1 MNILKTD
8 RFISEKLLIAPM
20 SKTRLADVGA
30 KAREE
35 KRLLEATFDVIQTHK
50 LNCQHQKEVMQ
61 IADMTS
67 FLMEKKSLEVVS

>member
-8 RFISEKLLIAPM
+8 RFISEKILIAPM

-35 KRLLEATFDVIQTHK
+35 KRLLEATFDVIFIDGFAT
-50 LNCQHQKEVMQ
+50 VP
-61 IADMTS
+61 
-67 FLMEKKSLEVVS
+67 